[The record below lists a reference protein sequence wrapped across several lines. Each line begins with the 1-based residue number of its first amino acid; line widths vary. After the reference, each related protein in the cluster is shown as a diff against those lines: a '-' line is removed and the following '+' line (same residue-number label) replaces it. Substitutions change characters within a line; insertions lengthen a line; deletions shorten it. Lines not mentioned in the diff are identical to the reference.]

1 MKIKELISVIFDKV
15 IIYKSNE
22 EDFEDLFKGDRDS
35 IPANILE
42 MKVRSVGAAKK
53 GIVDIQV
60 F

>member
-22 EDFEDLFKGDRDS
+22 DDFEDLFKGDRNS
-35 IPANILE
+35 IPENILE
-42 MKVRSVGAAKK
+42 MKVRTVGAAKK